1 MCDIG
6 PSIGEVLSRLA
17 EQPKEIAGL
26 TAGLPGA
33 RLRRSSGRD
42 EWSVN
47 DVLAHLRSC
56 SDMWGLYMATIVR
69 DDHPTIHA
77 MNPRTW
83 IKRTNYPDLEFA
95 PSFRAFRRQ
104 RAELLSLLR
113 PLPKSAWSRTALV
126 TGAGRPRER
135 TVLEYARRLAN
146 HEGAHVKQIDGL
158 VHGSGRRTA
167 TGARAL
173 MR

>member
-69 DDHPTIHA
+69 DDH
-77 MNPRTW
+77 
-83 IKRTNYPDLEFA
+83 
-95 PSFRAFRRQ
+95 RRST
-104 RAELLSLLR
+104 R
-113 PLPKSAWSRTALV
+113 
-126 TGAGRPRER
+126 
-135 TVLEYARRLAN
+135 
-146 HEGAHVKQIDGL
+146 
-158 VHGSGRRTA
+158 
-167 TGARAL
+167 
-173 MR
+173 